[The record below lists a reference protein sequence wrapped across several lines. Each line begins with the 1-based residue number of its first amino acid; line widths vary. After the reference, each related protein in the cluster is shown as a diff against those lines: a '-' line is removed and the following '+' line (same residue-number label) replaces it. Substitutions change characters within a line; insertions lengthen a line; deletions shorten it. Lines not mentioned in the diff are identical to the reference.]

1 MTTTNVVGWALLNI
15 ETNKLHLCGIDDR
28 DVIERLFGKDQNT
41 KIVNLIDEQLL
52 LDAQEEIRKLKLDQE
67 RMHSLYPDER
77 RRSINYHFQ
86 LCKIQNEQAHWLM
99 RFSKYGDT
107 TDRALY
113 KELNRRDQQIQ
124 RFRELVKDIRNSKSH
139 CTTNLWFSEI
149 DAVVKDIDVMVGV

>member
-67 RMHSLYPDER
+67 RMHSLYPDEK

-86 LCKIQNEQAHWLM
+86 LCKIHNEQAHWLM
-99 RFSKYGDT
+99 RFSKYGDR

-113 KELNRRDQQIQ
+113 KELNRRDQQIT
-124 RFRELVKDIRNSKSH
+124 RFRELIRDIRNSKSH
-139 CTTNLWFSEI
+139 PTTEMWFAEI
-149 DAVVKDIDVMVGV
+149 DAVVKDIDAMVGK